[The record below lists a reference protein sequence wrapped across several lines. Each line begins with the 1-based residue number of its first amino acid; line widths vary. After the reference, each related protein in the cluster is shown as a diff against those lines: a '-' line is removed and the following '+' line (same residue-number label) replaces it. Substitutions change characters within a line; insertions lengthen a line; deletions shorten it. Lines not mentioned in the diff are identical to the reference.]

1 MAEMTD
7 NVKIMTIVRDI
18 PLQNP
23 LVVALAYDGLCTF
36 EFGVVVEVFG
46 LPRPE
51 MGDNWYQ
58 FAVAGIE
65 PGELRATGGIRLA
78 VDGGL
83 SLLEDAGTIIV
94 PGWRGADEPVPPQL
108 CEALRTA
115 HSRGARIMSI
125 CSGVFVLAASGLLD
139 GLQASTHW
147 RYTEKLQQCY
157 PAIQVMPDVLYID
170 NGSVLTSAGSAAG
183 IDLSLHL
190 VRRDYGQAAANS
202 VARRLVV
209 PPHRVGGQAQF
220 IEQPIPV
227 AYESKRLSPLFDYLQ
242 IHLADEHSVESLA
255 VFTGMSP
262 RTFLRRFSATT
273 GTTPTRWLLNMRL
286 ARCRDLLESS
296 TLSIDEIAERVGFGS
311 AATLRHH
318 FRAKFATTPAAYR
331 KSFTS
336 SNEKLIITRETT

>member
-1 MAEMTD
+1 M
-7 NVKIMTIVRDI
+7 
-18 PLQNP
+18 QNP
-23 LVVALAYDGLCTF
+23 LVVALAYDGLCIF
-36 EFGVVVEVFG
+36 EFGVAVEVFG

-51 MGDNWYQ
+51 MGDNWYR

-78 VDGGL
+78 VDGGFE
-83 SLLEDAGTIIV
+83 LLEQAGTIIV

-108 CEALRTA
+108 CEALQAA
-115 HSRGARIMSI
+115 HARGARIISI
-125 CSGVFVLAASGLLD
+125 CSGVFVLAAAGLLN
-139 GLQASTHW
+139 GLSASTHW
-147 RYTEKLQQCY
+147 RYTEKLQQRY
-157 PAIQVMPDVLYID
+157 PEIQVMPDVLYID

-220 IEQPIPV
+220 IEQPVPL

-242 IHLADEHSVESLA
+242 THLADEHSVESLA
-255 VFTGMSP
+255 AFTGMSP
-262 RTFLRRFSATT
+262 RTFLRRFEAAT
-273 GTTPTRWLLNMRL
+273 GSTPARWLLNVRL
-286 ARCRDLLESS
+286 TRSRDLLESS
-296 TLSIDEIAERVGFGS
+296 TFSIDEIAELVGFGS

-318 FRAKFATTPAAYR
+318 FRTKLSTTPAAYR
-331 KSFTS
+331 KTFTS
-336 SNEKLIITRETT
+336 GNEKLITSRETT

>member
-1 MAEMTD
+1 
-7 NVKIMTIVRDI
+7 
-18 PLQNP
+18 LQNP

-36 EFGVVVEVFG
+36 EFGVAVEVFG

-51 MGDNWYQ
+51 MGDNWYR

-83 SLLEDAGTIIV
+83 ELLAQAGTIIV
-94 PGWRGADEPVPPQL
+94 PGWRGADEPVPQQL
-108 CEALRTA
+108 CEALQAA
-115 HSRGARIMSI
+115 HLRGARVMSI
-125 CSGVFVLAASGLLD
+125 CSGVFVLAAAGLLN
-139 GLQASTHW
+139 GLSASTHW
-147 RYTEKLQQCY
+147 RYTDKLQQRY
-157 PAIQVMPDVLYID
+157 PEIQVMPDVLYID

-227 AYESKRLSPLFDYLQ
+227 AYESKRLSPLFDYLRT
-242 IHLADEHSVESLA
+242 HLANAHSVESLA
-255 VFTGMSP
+255 AFTGMSP
-262 RTFLRRFSATT
+262 RTFLRRFTAAT
-273 GTTPTRWLLNMRL
+273 GSTPARWLLNVRL
-286 ARCRDLLESS
+286 TRSRDLLESS
-296 TLSIDEIAERVGFGS
+296 TLSIDEIAGLVGFGS

-318 FRAKFATTPAAYR
+318 FRGKLSTTPAAYR
-331 KSFTS
+331 KTFTS
-336 SNEKLIITRETT
+336 GNEKLITSRETT

>member
-1 MAEMTD
+1 M
-7 NVKIMTIVRDI
+7 
-18 PLQNP
+18 QNP
-23 LVVALAYDGLCTF
+23 LVVALAYDGLCIF
-36 EFGVVVEVFG
+36 EFGVAVEVFG

-51 MGDNWYQ
+51 MGDNWYR

-78 VDGGL
+78 VDGGFE
-83 SLLEDAGTIIV
+83 LLEQAGTIIV

-108 CEALRTA
+108 CAALQAA
-115 HSRGARIMSI
+115 HARGARIMSI
-125 CSGVFVLAASGLLD
+125 CSGVFVLAAAGLLN
-139 GLQASTHW
+139 GLSASTHW
-147 RYTEKLQQCY
+147 RYTEKLQQRY
-157 PAIQVMPDVLYID
+157 PEIQVMPDVLYID

-220 IEQPIPV
+220 IEQPVPL

-242 IHLADEHSVESLA
+242 THLADEHSVESLA
-255 VFTGMSP
+255 AFTGMSP
-262 RTFLRRFSATT
+262 RTFLRRFEAAT
-273 GTTPTRWLLNMRL
+273 GSTPARWLLNVRL
-286 ARCRDLLESS
+286 TRSRDLLESS
-296 TLSIDEIAERVGFGS
+296 IFSIDEIAELVGFGS

-318 FRAKFATTPAAYR
+318 FRTKLSTTPAAYR
-331 KSFTS
+331 KTFTS
-336 SNEKLIITRETT
+336 SNEKLITSRETT